1 MMKAMV
7 LLLNVIIALSLS
19 AQTAAHGLNMST
31 AQVTL
36 RQNNHISIRVHTSL
50 KNLVA
55 QLNWQGKPQSFTEL
69 ATTPQTKLKPMS
81 AALHA
86 LFMKNMP
93 VKFGNIA
100 MDSKK
105 ARLPSPQQLQSKL
118 QKMLAQKVM
127 QKHQDKHQSDH
138 HSSNDLVIE
147 IDGFIPK
154 NAEGSQIDIG
164 FPKELGSIMVSYN
177 KPQVQ
182 TLKAGK
188 RATNYRQAL

>member
-1 MMKAMV
+1 MKTFV
-7 LLLNVIIALSLS
+7 LLLNIVIALSFS
-19 AQTAAHGLNMST
+19 GQATAHGLNMST

-50 KNLVA
+50 KDLLA

-69 ATTPQTKLKPMS
+69 ATIPQAKLKPMG
-81 AALHA
+81 AALHT
-86 LFMKNMP
+86 LFTKNMQ
-93 VKFGNIA
+93 VTIGDKK

-105 ARLPSPQQLQSKL
+105 ARLPSVRQLQSKL
-118 QKMLAQKVM
+118 QKALAQQVM
-127 QKHQDKHQSDH
+127 QKHQEKQQGNH
-138 HSSNDLVIE
+138 HNRNDLIIE

-154 NAEGSQIDIG
+154 DATDSQLNID
-164 FPKELGSIMVSYN
+164 FPGELGAIMVSYI

-188 RATNYRQAL
+188 SATRYHQAL

>member
-1 MMKAMV
+1 MKTMV
-7 LLLNVIIALSLS
+7 LLFNLIIALSLS
-19 AQTAAHGLNMST
+19 TQTAAHGLNMSS

-50 KNLVA
+50 KDLLA

-69 ATTPQTKLKPMS
+69 ATSPQTKLKPMS
-81 AALHA
+81 AALHT
-86 LFMKNMP
+86 LFTKSMP
-93 VKFGNIA
+93 IKFGNIA
-100 MDSKK
+100 MDSKRT
-105 ARLPSPQQLQSKL
+105 RLPNPQQLQIKL
-118 QKMLAQKVM
+118 QKVLAQQVM
-127 QKHQDKHQSDH
+127 QKHQDKHQSSH

-164 FPKELGSIMVSYN
+164 FPKELGAIMVSYN

-182 TLKAGK
+182 TLKGGK
-188 RATNYRQAL
+188 SATHYRQAL

>member
-1 MMKAMV
+1 MKIFVVLLNLV
-7 LLLNVIIALSLS
+7 LLLSLS
-19 AQTAAHGLNMST
+19 VQAAAHGLNMST

-50 KNLVA
+50 KDLLA

-69 ATTPQTKLKPMS
+69 ATTTQTKLKPMS

-86 LFMKNMP
+86 LFTKSMP
-93 VKFGNIA
+93 IKFGNIA

-105 ARLPSPQQLQSKL
+105 TRLPSPQQLQSKL
-118 QKMLAQKVM
+118 QKMLAQQVM
-127 QKHQDKHQSDH
+127 QRHQDKHKSGH

-154 NAEGSQIDIG
+154 NAQGSQIDIG

-188 RATNYRQAL
+188 SATNYRQAL

>member
-1 MMKAMV
+1 MKNIV
-7 LLLNVIIALSLS
+7 LLLNLIMVLSLS
-19 AQTAAHGLNMST
+19 QHVTAHGLNMST

-50 KNLVA
+50 KDLVA

-69 ATTPQTKLKPMS
+69 ATISQAKLKPMS
-81 AALHA
+81 VALHA
-86 LFMKNMP
+86 LFTKKMP
-93 VKFGNIA
+93 VKIGDKE

-118 QKMLAQKVM
+118 QKALAQQVM
-127 QKHQDKHQSDH
+127 QKHQDKHHNDHQSN
-138 HSSNDLVIE
+138 NDLVIE
-147 IDGFIPK
+147 IDGFIAK
-154 NAEGSQIDIG
+154 NAKGSKIDIG

-188 RATNYRQAL
+188 NATHYHQAL